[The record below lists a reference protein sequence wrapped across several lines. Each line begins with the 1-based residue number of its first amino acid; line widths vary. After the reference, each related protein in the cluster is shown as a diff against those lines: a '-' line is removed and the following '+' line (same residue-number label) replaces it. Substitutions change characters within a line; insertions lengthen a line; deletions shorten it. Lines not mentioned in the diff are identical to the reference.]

1 MHMNIR
7 KLFAQHDVGN
17 IAVNVVE
24 WVRTNSNDSDND
36 FTVVAS
42 HDVIKDFASGN
53 LTTYF

>member
-42 HDVIKDFASGN
+42 HDVMKDFASGN